1 LYRSWKIN
9 HLEQRHSGVRVYA
22 ARIKRTARLKM
33 KKLFHPIVWTLFLFV
48 DLVPAAP
55 GHEKASTP
63 VPEPMTS
70 APTVSPDPGTAVS
83 IDSITPQAAA
93 VPDSGAAVSINS
105 AAPQKKRQEL
115 ADTVRY
121 DSDKIDYDAENR
133 ILRLSGKAHV
143 SYQDIQL
150 SADTI
155 VYTMQDNLF
164 TATGSPRL
172 IESKDT
178 TVGDFM
184 AYNIKT
190 KRGRVRSAT
199 THIEDAYFCGQK
211 IVKSQKNELYVDQ
224 GDYTTCAVVD
234 TPHFFFYGE
243 RIRLIPNDKII
254 ARPVVLNIGG
264 APVAVL
270 PYFIFPIERN
280 RKSGILTP
288 VWGGNPA
295 GGGYIDNV
303 GYYYTP
309 NDYVDLTTKARI
321 REFSEYVVEA
331 SSRYNLRYRLD
342 GSISGRYAF
351 NSDILKSSRQWA
363 IDYTHSQN
371 ITPDGA
377 TKLAGRGNIL
387 SGKNFYS
394 SYSEDSSE
402 LREQLLTANLS
413 LLKQFQDI
421 KGSGSIVWNRTHDLA
436 KDHTVDDIP
445 SVSFNL
451 FDRPLIA
458 PPAEGAIGLDDK
470 DTGSPRWY
478 NNIYWGYSGRGL
490 ARRDAWGQDTGGNGF
505 FKPGMYNEVHMSAP
519 QKLFKY
525 ITVSPNFSAN
535 LATFYGYMDT
545 TVIRSDTSTRTV
557 TYETKN
563 LADTTR
569 YSGYTTDSIEVIPI
583 DSAGYPDTLYRITR
597 RSGPIISPVRDTVD
611 TVLSN
616 VAAWRAG
623 VSMSTNLYGIFP
635 IKILNFAGIRH
646 TLSPSISYSYVPE
659 HNLDRTFYN
668 LGIPFEAAHKKQQN
682 VTLSIGNQLHGK
694 MLKKGSDP
702 SLKPTEEK
710 FSILSAN
717 LSTSYNFEAEG
728 KKWSDLSLSA
738 STGYRFLGLSYNS
751 SFWLYDKANELVLPI
766 MKNYGFNLSTG
777 SFKASGKLWDGDRL
791 LLDSLREADLLR
803 DRNAGPQTW
812 EFSLTPAYSYSA
824 SRAAPGDPFV
834 PTKTY
839 NLSASASM
847 GFTRNWKIN
856 WNGNYNFVSD
866 QMVQN
871 SINLSCDL
879 ECWDMR
885 FQWRPEKLNPGY
897 YFIVNI
903 KKIPEIKW
911 EQRDRY

>member
-9 HLEQRHSGVRVYA
+9 HLEQRHSGAWVYIE
-22 ARIKRTARLKM
+22 RTKRSAYLKM
-33 KKLFHPIVWTLFLFV
+33 KNLFHSIVWVTLLFM
-48 DLVPAAP
+48 DLFPVPPGQEQVPAT
-55 GHEKASTP
+55 SVTP
-63 VPEPMTS
+63 DS
-70 APTVSPDPGTAVS
+70 ATGIPV
-83 IDSITPQAAA
+83 DSLATTAAA
-93 VPDSGAAVSINS
+93 LPDSSGAVPADSGAS
-105 AAPQKKRQEL
+105 QKKQQGL

-121 DSDKIDYDAENR
+121 ESDKIDYDAENR
-133 ILRLSGKAHV
+133 ILRLSGRARV
-143 SYQDIQL
+143 NYQDIQL

-155 VYTMQDNLF
+155 VYTMQENLF

-172 IESKDT
+172 VEGTDT

-190 KRGRVRSAT
+190 KRGRVRFAT

-211 IVKSQKNELYVDQ
+211 IVKSQKNELYVDK
-224 GDYTTCAVVD
+224 GDYTTCALVD

-264 APVAVL
+264 APVAAL

-321 REFSEYVVEA
+321 REFSEFVVEA
-331 SSRYNLRYRLD
+331 SSHYNLRYRLD
-342 GSISGRYAF
+342 GSVSGRYAF
-351 NSDILKSSRQWA
+351 NSDFLQSSRQWA
-363 IDYTHSQN
+363 INYSHNQN

-377 TKLAGRGNIL
+377 TKLAGRGNLL

-394 SYSEDSSE
+394 TYSQDSSE
-402 LREQLLTANLS
+402 LREQMLTANLS
-413 LLKQFQDI
+413 LSKQFQEI
-421 KGSGSIVWNRTHDLA
+421 KGSGSVVWNRTHDLA

-445 SVSFNL
+445 SINFNL

-458 PPAEGAIGLDDK
+458 PPAEGAIDIADK
-470 DTGSPRWY
+470 DTASPKWY
-478 NNIYWGYSGRGL
+478 NTIYWGYSGRGL
-490 ARRDAWGQDTGGNGF
+490 ARRDAWGNDTGGRGF
-505 FKPGMYNEVHMSAP
+505 FKPGMYNEVHVSAP

-525 ITVSPNFSAN
+525 INVSPNFSAN

-545 TVIRSDTSTRTV
+545 AVIRTDTSTRDI

-563 LADTTR
+563 SKDTTR
-569 YSGYTTDSIEVIPI
+569 YSGYTTTNIEIIPI

-597 RSGPIISPVRDTVD
+597 RSPPIVTPIRDTVD
-611 TVLSN
+611 DALSN
-616 VAAWRAG
+616 VAAWKAG

-659 HNLDRTFYN
+659 HNLDKTFFS
-668 LGIPFEAAHKKQQN
+668 LGIPFETAHKKQQN
-682 VTLSIGNQLHGK
+682 VNLSIANQFHGK
-694 MLKKGSDP
+694 ILKKGSDP
-702 SLKPTEEK
+702 SAKPTEEK

-728 KKWSDLSLSA
+728 KKWSDLSLTA

-751 SFWLYDKANELVLPI
+751 SFWLYDKTGELGLPL
-766 MKNYGFNLSTG
+766 MKNFGFNLSTG
-777 SFKASGKLWDGDRL
+777 SFKASGKLWDGDRM
-791 LLDSLREADLLR
+791 LLDSLREPDIIR
-803 DRNAGPQTW
+803 DRGAGPQNW
-812 EFSLTPAYSYSA
+812 EFSITPAYSYSA
-824 SRAAPGDPFV
+824 SRPAPGEPFV
-834 PTKTY
+834 PNKTY

-897 YFIVNI
+897 YFIINI

>member
-1 LYRSWKIN
+1 M
-9 HLEQRHSGVRVYA
+9 VCA

-33 KKLFHPIVWTLFLFV
+33 KNLFHLIVWTLFLLT
-48 DLVPAAP
+48 DLFPADSGLQNA
-55 GHEKASTP
+55 
-63 VPEPMTS
+63 S
-70 APTVSPDPGTAVS
+70 APTVTPDSGTAGS
-83 IDSITPQAAA
+83 IDSIAPNAAA
-93 VPDSGAAVSINS
+93 VPDSGVAVSTDTT
-105 AAPQKKRQEL
+105 ATQKNRKEL
-115 ADTVRY
+115 TDTVRY
-121 DSDKIDYDAENR
+121 ESDKIDYDAENR

-143 SYQDIQL
+143 SYQNIQL

-164 TATGSPRL
+164 TATGSPML

-199 THIEDAYFCGQK
+199 THIDDAYFCGQK
-211 IVKSQKNELYVDQ
+211 IIKSQKNELYVDQ

-234 TPHFFFYGE
+234 TPHFYFYGE
-243 RIRLIPNDKII
+243 RIRLIPNEKII
-254 ARPVVLNIGG
+254 SRPVVLNIGG
-264 APVAVL
+264 APVAAL

-309 NDYVDLTTKARI
+309 NDYMDLTTKARI
-321 REFSEYVVEA
+321 REFSEFVMEA

-342 GSISGRYAF
+342 GSVSGRYAF
-351 NSDILKSSRQWA
+351 NSGFLQSSRQWA
-363 IDYTHSQN
+363 IDYSHSQN
-371 ITPDGA
+371 ITPDGS
-377 TKLAGRGNIL
+377 TKLAGRGNL
-387 SGKNFYS
+387 VSAKNFYS
-394 SYSEDSSE
+394 SFSQDSSE
-402 LREQLLTANLS
+402 LREQMLTANLS
-413 LLKQFQDI
+413 LSKQFQDI
-421 KGSGSIVWNRTHDLA
+421 KGSGTVVWNRSHDLN

-445 SVSFNL
+445 SVNFSL

-458 PPAEGAIGLDDK
+458 PPSEGAIGLDDK
-470 DTGSPRWY
+470 GTATPKWY

-490 ARRDAWGQDTGGNGF
+490 ARRDAWGRDTGGNGF
-505 FKPGMYNEVHMSAP
+505 FKPGVYNEVHISAP
-519 QKLFKY
+519 QRLFKY

-545 TVIRSDTSTRTV
+545 TVVRSDTSTRTV

-563 LADTTR
+563 PADTAR
-569 YSGYTTDSIEVIPI
+569 NFGYTTDTIEVIPI
-583 DSAGYPDTLYRITR
+583 DSAGYPDTLYRVTR
-597 RSGPIISPVRDTVD
+597 RSAPIVTPVRDTVD
-611 TVLSN
+611 TEFANVLG
-616 VAAWRAG
+616 WRAG
-623 VSMSTNLYGIFP
+623 VSMSTNFYGVFP
-635 IKILNFAGIRH
+635 IRILNFAGIRH
-646 TLSPSISYSYVPE
+646 TVSPSISYSYLPE
-659 HNLDRTFYN
+659 HNLDKMFYN
-668 LGIPFEAAHKKQQN
+668 LGIPYESAHKKQQN
-682 VTLSIGNQLHGK
+682 VTLNIGNQFHGK

-751 SFWLYDKANELVLPI
+751 SFWLYDEADNLGLPI
-766 MKNYGFNLSTG
+766 MKNYGFSLSTG

-791 LLDSLREADLLR
+791 LLDSLREADPLR
-803 DRNAGPQTW
+803 DRGAGPQSW
-812 EFSLTPAYSYSA
+812 EMSITPAYSYSA
-824 SRAAPGDPFV
+824 SRSKPGEPFV
-834 PTKTY
+834 PNKTY
-839 NLSASASM
+839 NLNASASM

-871 SINLSCDL
+871 SINLTCDL
-879 ECWDMR
+879 ECWEMR

-897 YFIVNI
+897 YFIINI
-903 KKIPEIKW
+903 KKIPEIKLDR
-911 EQRDRY
+911 RDGY